1 MTREVGLVLIVAG
14 AAVVAVG
21 LLAVTGALG
30 WFGNLP
36 GDLRYERDDGSVR
49 IHVPLASMLLVSVV
63 LSVLL
68 TLVRRLF

>member
-21 LLAVTGALG
+21 LLVVTGALG

-49 IHVPLASMLLVSVV
+49 VYVPLASMLVVSVV

-68 TLVRRLF
+68 TLLRRLF

>member
-14 AAVVAVG
+14 AAAAAVG
-21 LLAVTGALG
+21 LLVLTGALG

-36 GDLRYERDDGSVR
+36 GDLRYERGDGSVR
-49 IHVPLASMLLVSVV
+49 VYIPLASMLAVSVV

-68 TLVRRLF
+68 ALLRRLF

>member
-21 LLAVTGALG
+21 LLVVTGALG

-36 GDLRYERDDGSVR
+36 GDLRYERDHGSVR
-49 IHVPLASMLLVSVV
+49 VYVPLASMLVVSVV

-68 TLVRRLF
+68 AVVRRLF

>member
-21 LLAVTGALG
+21 LLVVTGALG

-49 IHVPLASMLLVSVV
+49 VYVPLASMLVASVV

-68 TLVRRLF
+68 TLLRRLF

>member
-1 MTREVGLVLIVAG
+1 MTREVGVVLIVAG
-14 AAVVAVG
+14 AALAAVG
-21 LLAVTGALG
+21 LLALTGALG

-49 IHVPLASMLLVSVV
+49 VYIPLASMLVVSVV

-68 TLVRRLF
+68 ALLRRLF

>member
-21 LLAVTGALG
+21 LLVVTGALG

-36 GDLRYERDDGSVR
+36 GDLRYERDDGSVLVY
-49 IHVPLASMLLVSVV
+49 VPLASMLVVSVV

-68 TLVRRLF
+68 TLLRRLF

>member
-1 MTREVGLVLIVAG
+1 MTREVAVVLIVAG
-14 AAVVAVG
+14 AGLAAVG
-21 LLAVTGALG
+21 LLALTGALG

-49 IHVPLASMLLVSVV
+49 VYIPLASMLVVSVV

-68 TLVRRLF
+68 ALLRRLF

>member
-1 MTREVGLVLIVAG
+1 MTREVGRVLIVAG

-49 IHVPLASMLLVSVV
+49 VYVPLASMIVVSVV

>member
-14 AAVVAVG
+14 AAVAAVG
-21 LLAVTGALG
+21 LLALTGALG

-49 IHVPLASMLLVSVV
+49 VYVPLASMVVASVV
-63 LSVLL
+63 LSVLVA
-68 TLVRRLF
+68 LVRRVF